1 MNSLIK
7 SASHYFSVYKNF
19 VSTSTQVQASFRTS
33 FILLIFMDLFF
44 YISSLA
50 SVSFIFDHV
59 ETIGPWGREQLMF
72 YISYMLVIDAI
83 HMMMFSHNFW
93 QLSLYIRKGDL
104 DFILLKP
111 LSSIFS
117 CFFRHFRTPALI
129 TFPVALF
136 LLIYY
141 GIAVDISAI
150 DWMLMPL
157 YLTLSITLIILIEF
171 ILSTAMFWM
180 VEGTGI
186 NFLRMQMQ
194 QLARW
199 PNFVFSDYI
208 RKFLTTI
215 VPVLL
220 VGSAP
225 VQFMYNKSRFELL
238 IVMIVAIIVLT
249 KVLNT
254 LWKVALNNYESASS

>member
-1 MNSLIK
+1 MRNLLNR
-7 SASHYFSVYKNF
+7 ANHYFEVYKKF

-44 YISSLA
+44 YVSTLA

-59 ETIGPWGREQLMF
+59 TTIGPWEREQLMF
-72 YISYMLVIDAI
+72 FISYMLVIDSI
-83 HMMMFSHNFW
+83 HMMVFSHNFW

-111 LSSIFS
+111 ISSIFS
-117 CFFRHFRTPALI
+117 CFFREFRTPAMI
-129 TFPVALF
+129 SSPVAVT

-141 GIAVDISAI
+141 GTSLKISLVD
-150 DWMLMPL
+150 WVLMPI
-157 YLTLSITLIILIEF
+157 YLILSITLLVVIEF

-186 NFLRMQMQ
+186 NFLRMQFQ

-199 PNFVFSDYI
+199 PHFIFSDLV
-208 RKFLTTI
+208 RKILTTI
-215 VPVLL
+215 IPVLL
-220 VGSAP
+220 IGSGP
-225 VQFMYNKSRFELL
+225 VQFMFEKSRFELL
-238 IVMIVAIIVLT
+238 LMMVVAIILLIQVL
-249 KVLNT
+249 KVL
-254 LWKVALNNYESASS
+254 WRIALNHYESASS